1 MIGLVSPNSSE
12 WDIPRLFVG
21 LQPVLFGSMSSDR
34 FDPKE
39 RAREKQ
45 LSREQDERDLASG
58 AKSREQLVRE
68 NSRIVLRSARMVL
81 SKSKRRS

>member
-1 MIGLVSPNSSE
+1 MCYCLAMPADS
-12 WDIPRLFVG
+12 
-21 LQPVLFGSMSSDR
+21 

-45 LSREQDERDLASG
+45 LSREQDECDLASG

-68 NSRIVLRSARMVL
+68 NSRIVLRNARMVL
-81 SKSKRRS
+81 SKAKRLS